1 MKNIRNVLIRTVV
14 LSGVI
19 LIMIILSH
27 FGLDLLIE
35 TLNRVNVWLNQALM
49 FFENGKENLLEFVG
63 VVLLFSIFM
72 EIFGGFFARM
82 LKKVKKRREHENKE

>member
-72 EIFGGFFARM
+72 EIFGGRM